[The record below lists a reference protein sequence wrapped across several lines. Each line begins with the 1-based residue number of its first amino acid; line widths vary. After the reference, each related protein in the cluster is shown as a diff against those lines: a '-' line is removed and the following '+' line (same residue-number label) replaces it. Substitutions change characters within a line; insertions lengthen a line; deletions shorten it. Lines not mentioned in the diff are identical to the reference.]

1 LPLLLIGQR
10 QDYYSMS
17 MWSALA
23 LCLATA
29 WERMPRL
36 WRLAGASLVGTTG
49 IVAGVVALLLP
60 RILQEDGASR
70 GDAGTSWT
78 TWQALQRV
86 PLEAWWNLRPMFIII
101 AISLAFFSL
110 VAIYF
115 ISTQRPRL
123 ACTAL
128 AMAMLPIGLCMIDG
142 VARLAP
148 QFSFADAARF
158 LNAKLAA
165 NDEVVYEGS
174 LDVGSSLV
182 FYLNRRFYIVDEP
195 PDDEMHIA
203 AGDGDV
209 SLNEDAV
216 LRRWGDPNGIYL
228 IINQRRVGY
237 WQKLLTERFHIYHQ
251 VTTCGSYVVLSNQ
264 L

>member
-1 LPLLLIGQR
+1 
-10 QDYYSMS
+10 
-17 MWSALA
+17 
-23 LCLATA
+23 
-29 WERMPRL
+29 
-36 WRLAGASLVGTTG
+36 
-49 IVAGVVALLLP
+49 
-60 RILQEDGASR
+60 
-70 GDAGTSWT
+70 
-78 TWQALQRV
+78 
-86 PLEAWWNLRPMFIII
+86 MFIVVG
-101 AISLAFFSL
+101 ISLTLFSL

-115 ISTQRPRL
+115 ISTRRPRL

-142 VARLAP
+142 VAGMAP
-148 QFSFADAARF
+148 HFSFADAARF

-165 NDEVVYEGS
+165 NDEVIYEGS

-182 FYLNRRFYIVDEP
+182 FYLNRQFYLVDEP
-195 PDDEMHIA
+195 RDDEMHIA
-203 AGDGDV
+203 AHDGNV

-216 LRRWGDPNGIYL
+216 LRKWGDPNGVYL
-228 IINQRRVGY
+228 IVDQRRVGY